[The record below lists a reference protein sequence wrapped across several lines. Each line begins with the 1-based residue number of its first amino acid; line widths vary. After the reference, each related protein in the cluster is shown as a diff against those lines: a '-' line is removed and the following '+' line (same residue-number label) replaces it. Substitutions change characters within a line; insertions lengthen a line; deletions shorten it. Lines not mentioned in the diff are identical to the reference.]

1 MEWLVANARFKV
13 DGDIMP
19 IVNIERQI
27 FMLYVH
33 QLHFPRSLHAMAGRS
48 TPQASSQVAG
58 SPGKV
63 VEQVTHASSIPVR
76 NGGVYIPTAI
86 ESMAPPPMHSSGDN
100 SIEPIS
106 SSSST
111 GPMTTHSNSSFAISP
126 MTSSRISDKVCT
138 HVEKSPIH
146 HPVRPPIDGK
156 STKDL
161 SPLAT
166 LSRTSVTSSATAAV
180 DALSSTVESLIDAAE
195 SRVLA
200 REASSVAHGAPSP
213 SDGRGGRAFETAAL
227 HGGPFSASELGRLS
241 LHCVPVTLADI
252 DGGTSRMSKMGAW
265 CAIDADVLSTLTP
278 LLRSHVMSAL
288 GVDLVGEGRGVITRS
303 IETDASEDTNGGK
316 RGKRPVIMINQVSV
330 EYICRLY

>member
-1 MEWLVANARFKV
+1 M
-13 DGDIMP
+13 D
-19 IVNIERQI
+19 
-27 FMLYVH
+27 
-33 QLHFPRSLHAMAGRS
+33 SAGRS
-48 TPQASSQVAG
+48 APQASPQVTG
-58 SPGKV
+58 SPGSK
-63 VEQVTHASSIPVR
+63 VEQVTHASSIPVKKV
-76 NGGVYIPTAI
+76 GVYIPTAI

-126 MTSSRISDKVCT
+126 MTTSRISDKVCT
-138 HVEKSPIH
+138 HVERSPIH
-146 HPVRPPIDGK
+146 HPVRPTIDGK
-156 STKDL
+156 STKDQ
-161 SPLAT
+161 SPLPT

-213 SDGRGGRAFETAAL
+213 NDGNGSGRVLFETAAL

-241 LHCVPVTLADI
+241 LHCVPVKLADI

-316 RGKRPVIMINQVSV
+316 RGKRPVITINQVSV
-330 EYICRLY
+330 EYICRLYMNSLFPNDIFSIAHNLPK

>member
-1 MEWLVANARFKV
+1 MNGLIVLIRDIYVLRTPTLPNMNPASA
-13 DGDIMP
+13 DGRT
-19 IVNIERQI
+19 E
-27 FMLYVH
+27 
-33 QLHFPRSLHAMAGRS
+33 
-48 TPQASSQVAG
+48 PQASPQVAAG

-63 VEQVTHASSIPVR
+63 VEQVTYALSNPVSS
-76 NGGVYIPTAI
+76 GGVSHTTAI
-86 ESMAPPPMHSSGDN
+86 ESMAPPPTNPSADIM
-100 SIEPIS
+100 EPIS

-111 GPMTTHSNSSFAISP
+111 GPMTTQSNSSFAISP
-126 MTSSRISDKVCT
+126 MTTSRTSDKVCT
-138 HVEKSPIH
+138 HVEKSPIQ

-156 STKDL
+156 STKDQ

-213 SDGRGGRAFETAAL
+213 SDGRGGRAFETEAL

-241 LHCVPVTLADI
+241 LHCAPVTLADI
-252 DGGTSRMSKMGAW
+252 DGDSSRMSKMGAW
-265 CAIDADVLSTLTP
+265 CAIDADVFSTLTP
-278 LLRSHVMSAL
+278 LLRSHVTSAL

-303 IETDASEDTNGGK
+303 IETNTSEDTNGGRK
-316 RGKRPVIMINQVSV
+316 CGKRPVITINQVSV